1 MRIEGINPGNQIPNP
16 VTRRNIAPGT
26 QAPSFQETLKSF
38 LNDANETQGASGA
51 AKKKLL
57 TGEITDVHQVMNKSN
72 EAKVAFNLVMEI
84 RNKTLEAYNEVMR
97 MRL

>member
-1 MRIEGINPGNQIPNP
+1 MRIEGITPGNQIPKP
-16 VTRRNIAPGT
+16 ISRKGLTPST
-26 QAPSFQETLKSF
+26 QTLSFKETLGSF
-38 LNDANETQGASGA
+38 LKNANETQSASGA
-51 AKKKLL
+51 AAKKLL

-84 RNKTLEAYNEVMR
+84 RNKTLDAYNEILR